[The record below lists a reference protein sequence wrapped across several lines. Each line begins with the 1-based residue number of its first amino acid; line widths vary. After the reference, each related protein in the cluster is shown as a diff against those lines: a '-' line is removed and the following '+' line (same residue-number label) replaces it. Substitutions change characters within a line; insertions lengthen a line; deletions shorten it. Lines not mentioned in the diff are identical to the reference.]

1 MSDELNIRSLIKKMT
16 IKFQLDSSNKQKIL
30 INRKDASE
38 DIRSEECGT
47 NASIIA
53 RYERIRND
61 MISFQRSF
69 LKKPGLIADGR
80 DMGTVVFSDSKIKI
94 FLTADVDVRAKRR
107 YKELKDKG
115 IDVSLPDLFLSI
127 QKRDLSDTEREF
139 APLEP
144 ARDAVIIDSTAMTID
159 DVFYHVLSV
168 VEEKLG

>member
-1 MSDELNIRSLIKKMT
+1 MT
-16 IKFQLDSSNKQKIL
+16 IKFQLDSSYKQKIL

-53 RYERIRND
+53 KSERIRND

-107 YKELKDKG
+107 YKELKEMG
-115 IDVSLPDLFLSI
+115 INVSLAAV
-127 QKRDLSDTEREF
+127 LSDMKIRDKQDKERKHG
-139 APLEP
+139 PLTM
-144 ARDAVIIDSTAMTID
+144 AHDAILVDSTNKSID
-159 DVFYHVLSV
+159 IV
-168 VEEKLG
+168 VSEILKYYENMY

>member
-107 YKELKDKG
+107 YKELKEKG
-115 IDVSLPDLFLSI
+115 INVSLAAV
-127 QKRDLSDTEREF
+127 LSDMKIRDKQDKERKHG
-139 APLEP
+139 PLTM
-144 ARDAVIIDSTAMTID
+144 AHDSILVDSTNKSID
-159 DVFYHVLSV
+159 IV
-168 VEEKLG
+168 VSEILKYYENMY